1 MLVNDTAMMH
11 PLNTTASSGAS
22 LTLNQ
27 IKQALYALYLTN
39 KFGLKLRRQH
49 SADEM
54 TMFRLEYAETL
65 LSRLNI
71 SVDTEGGDK
80 VIQGGQYLIV
90 SNHRSIID
98 PLIVELALK
107 DKGINSLWIAKKE
120 LYNSFFFG
128 MFTRN
133 AGTVLLDRESRQMSS
148 FFKDIKSNVSN
159 GYSISVF
166 AEGTRN
172 KSDETLAEF
181 KEGSQIIAMKN
192 RLPILP
198 IFIETNAN
206 QALCDSLKNKT
217 KDLKV
222 IVKIGDVIDYKD
234 RSQTLQELYKSR
246 FDIS

>member
-1 MLVNDTAMMH
+1 
-11 PLNTTASSGAS
+11 

-27 IKQALYALYLTN
+27 IKQALFALYLTN
-39 KFGLKLRRQH
+39 KFGFKLRKEH
-49 SADEM
+49 TADEM
-54 TMFRLEYAETL
+54 TTCRMEYAETL

-71 SVDTEGGDK
+71 TIDVQGADNIK
-80 VIQGGQYLIV
+80 HGGQYLIV

-98 PLIVELALK
+98 PLIVEIALK

-133 AGTVLLDRESRQMSS
+133 AGTVLLDRESKQMSS
-148 FFKDIKSNVSN
+148 FFKEIKQNVTNS
-159 GYSISVF
+159 YSISVF

-172 KSDETLAEF
+172 KSDQTLAEF

-198 IFIETNAN
+198 IFIKTNAN
-206 QALCDSLKNKT
+206 KVLQDSLKNMT
-217 KDLKV
+217 SDLSISV
-222 IVKIGDVIDYKD
+222 MIGEEIDYKD
-234 RSQTLQELYKSR
+234 RSQPLQDLYKSR
-246 FDIS
+246 FNIT